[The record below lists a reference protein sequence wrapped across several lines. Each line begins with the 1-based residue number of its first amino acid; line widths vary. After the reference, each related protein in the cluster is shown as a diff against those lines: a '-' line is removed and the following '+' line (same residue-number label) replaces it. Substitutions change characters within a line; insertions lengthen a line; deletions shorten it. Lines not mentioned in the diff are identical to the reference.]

1 MSHRFSRAW
10 YDAPLCDL
18 ARQRDGGP
26 HAARGWRWRPEVS
39 ARSIPNLLG
48 VFRLVATPILFW
60 LVLTET
66 AAGYIGACVLL
77 LLMALSDIADGK
89 IARRL
94 GAVSPLGVFLDTTSD
109 KIFVAGALLPMIQ
122 AGLLPGWIPFIV
134 IIRDFLVSG
143 LRSYAAA
150 EGLVIS
156 AGQWGKQ
163 KLVITVVAIIWRL
176 LAGAVALFPAAPAW
190 LATLGS
196 LWVVAMGLAVIWT
209 VASGVEYF
217 YRAWP
222 MLMSDIT
229 PQHLDRL
236 EE

>member
-1 MSHRFSRAW
+1 M
-10 YDAPLCDL
+10 C
-18 ARQRDGGP
+18 
-26 HAARGWRWRPEVS
+26 AAKEALLS

-48 VFRLVATPILFW
+48 IFRLVSTPILFW
-60 LVLTET
+60 LILTAT
-66 AAGYIGACVLL
+66 VQGYIWACILL

-94 GAVSPLGVFLDTTSD
+94 GVVSPLGVFLDTTSD

-122 AGLLPGWIPFIV
+122 VGLLPGWIPFIV

-150 EGLVIS
+150 EGIVIS
-156 AGQWGKQ
+156 AGAWGKQ

-176 LAGAVALFPAAPAW
+176 LAAAVTLSPAAPEG
-190 LATLGS
+190 LVTLGN
-196 LWVVAMGLAVIWT
+196 LWVVSMGLAVLWT
-209 VASGVEYF
+209 IASGVEYF

-229 PQHLDRL
+229 PKNAAGMD
-236 EE
+236 E